1 VGNQVSAVAILA
13 LFAGGAALLALW
25 LLVRFPSFGPRSLRA
40 SLIASVICIVIERP
54 LLSLLEV
61 VRNSSGR
68 GIALLF
74 VGLPLLTVLFWSS
87 GCLVRAAA
95 TGQRR

>member
-1 VGNQVSAVAILA
+1 LISPLTIVA

-40 SLIASVICIVIERP
+40 SLIASVICVVVERP

-61 VRNSSGR
+61 VRSSSGR
-68 GIALLF
+68 GIALLA

-95 TGQRR
+95 TGRNR

>member
-1 VGNQVSAVAILA
+1 VTALTIVA
-13 LFAGGAALLALW
+13 LFACGAAMLALW

-40 SLIASVICIVIERP
+40 SLIISVICIVVERP
-54 LLSLLEV
+54 LLSLLEA
-61 VRNSSGR
+61 VRTSSGG
-68 GIALLF
+68 GIALLL

-95 TGQRR
+95 AGRNR

>member
-1 VGNQVSAVAILA
+1 VTPSVIVA

-40 SLIASVICIVIERP
+40 SLIAAVLCVVVERP

-68 GIALLF
+68 GIALLL
-74 VGLPLLTVLFWSS
+74 VGLPLLTVRFWAS
-87 GCLVRAAA
+87 GCLGRAAA
-95 TGQRR
+95 PRRSH

>member
-1 VGNQVSAVAILA
+1 MWEEVNAHTIVV
-13 LFAGGAALLALW
+13 LFACGAAMLALW

-40 SLIASVICIVIERP
+40 SLIASVICVVAEQP
-54 LLSLLEV
+54 LLSLLEA
-61 VRNSSGR
+61 VRNSSGG

-74 VGLPLLTVLFWSS
+74 VGLPLLTMLFWSS

-95 TGQRR
+95 AGRNR

>member
-1 VGNQVSAVAILA
+1 MSALAIVAS
-13 LFAGGAALLALW
+13 FAGGAALLALW
-25 LLVRFPSFGPRSLRA
+25 LLVRFPSFGPRGLRG
-40 SLIASVICIVIERP
+40 SLIASVVCVVVERP
-54 LLSLLEV
+54 LLSLLDV

-68 GIALLF
+68 GVALLL

-95 TGQRR
+95 AGRSR

>member
-1 VGNQVSAVAILA
+1 VSALAIMA

-25 LLVRFPSFGPRSLRA
+25 LLVRFPSFGPRGLRG
-40 SLIASVICIVIERP
+40 SLIASVICIAVERP

-95 TGQRR
+95 AGRQR

>member
-1 VGNQVSAVAILA
+1 MLCV
-13 LFAGGAALLALW
+13 
-25 LLVRFPSFGPRSLRA
+25 
-40 SLIASVICIVIERP
+40 VIERP

-74 VGLPLLTVLFWSS
+74 VGLPLLTILFWSS

-95 TGQRR
+95 ASRNH

>member
-1 VGNQVSAVAILA
+1 MSPLVIVG

-25 LLVRFPSFGPRSLRA
+25 LLVRFPSFGPKSLRA
-40 SLIASVICIVIERP
+40 SLIASAICVVIERP
-54 LLSLLEV
+54 LLSVLET

-68 GIALLF
+68 GIALLV
-74 VGLPLLTVLFWSS
+74 VGLPLLTILFWSS

-95 TGQRR
+95 AGRQR

>member
-1 VGNQVSAVAILA
+1 MTPSVIVA

-40 SLIASVICIVIERP
+40 SLIASVICVVVERP
-54 LLSLLEV
+54 LLSLLEA

-68 GIALLF
+68 GIALLV

-95 TGQRR
+95 AGRNR

>member
-1 VGNQVSAVAILA
+1 MSALVIVA

-40 SLIASVICIVIERP
+40 SLIASVVCVVIERP
-54 LLSLLEV
+54 LLSVLEF

-68 GIALLF
+68 GIALLL
-74 VGLPLLTVLFWSS
+74 VGLPLLTMLFWSS

-95 TGQRR
+95 AGRNR

>member
-1 VGNQVSAVAILA
+1 VSPLVIVA

-25 LLVRFPSFGPRSLRA
+25 LLVRFPSFGPHSLRA
-40 SLIASVICIVIERP
+40 SLIASVICVVIERP
-54 LLSLLEV
+54 LLSVLEF

-68 GIALLF
+68 SIALLL
-74 VGLPLLTVLFWSS
+74 VGLPLLTMLFWSS

-95 TGQRR
+95 AGRNR